1 MYHFGRQGIT
11 MLSKRQDASQSW
23 EPPNQAT
30 RDLRSERAS
39 MGGAADQPVVL
50 DVVSH
55 SPAQTQRLGAR
66 LGELLHGGEL
76 LLLDGD
82 LGTGKTNLTQGIAEG
97 LGVRE
102 VVSSPTFTLLK
113 EYEGRLPLYHFDLY
127 RLDDATEI
135 LDLGF
140 EEYFESNGV
149 CVVEWANKA
158 ESLWPSEHLRVRLK
172 IVSETKRGMVLSGQ
186 GAHYI
191 DLLFEFRRSAFGI
204 GA

>member
-1 MYHFGRQGIT
+1 M

-23 EPPNQAT
+23 EPPDQAT
-30 RDLRSERAS
+30 RSQRSDMAS
-39 MGGAADQPVVL
+39 FGGAADQPVVI
-50 DVVSH
+50 DIVSH
-55 SPAQTQRLGAR
+55 SLAQTQRLGAR
-66 LGELLHGGEL
+66 LGELLHGGDL

-82 LGTGKTNLTQGIAEG
+82 LGTGKTTLTQGLAEG
-97 LGVRE
+97 LGVRQ

-127 RLDDATEI
+127 RLEDATEI

-158 ESLWPSEHLRVRLK
+158 EALWPSEHLRIRLK
-172 IVSETKRGMVLSGQ
+172 MVSETKRGVLLSGQ
-186 GAHYI
+186 GARYI

>member
-1 MYHFGRQGIT
+1 M

-23 EPPNQAT
+23 EPPDQAT
-30 RDLRSERAS
+30 RSQRADMAS
-39 MGGAADQPVVL
+39 LGGPADQPVTL
-50 DVVSH
+50 DIVSH
-55 SPAQTQRLGAR
+55 SLAQTQRLGAR
-66 LGELLHGGEL
+66 LGELLRGGDL

-82 LGTGKTNLTQGIAEG
+82 LGTGKTSLTQGIAEG

-102 VVSSPTFTLLK
+102 MVSSPTFTLLK

-149 CVVEWANKA
+149 CVVEWAYKA
-158 ESLWPSEHLRVRLK
+158 EHLWPNEHLRVRLK
-172 IVSETKRGMVLSGQ
+172 MVSETKRNMILTGQ
-186 GAHYI
+186 GPRYI
-191 DLLFEFRRSAFGI
+191 ELLFEFRRSAFGI